1 MDQID
6 VPEATELNVTF
17 VPHVVVVE
25 DDPSIS
31 SLLMYNFEAKGYRV
45 EIIDNGEQADQRL
58 LEITP
63 DLIVLD
69 WMLPEVSGI
78 ELCRRIRARERTHKV
93 PIIMLTARGEENERV
108 RALSLGADDYVTK
121 PFSVIELM
129 ARAYAVLRRVNP
141 ERVSSKIIMGD
152 IELNRDEVRVKR
164 DGKPVH
170 LGPTEFKI
178 LEYFMERPARV
189 LTRDQLID
197 GVWNSSEEIEERTV
211 DVHIG
216 RLRRALLTGR
226 KKDPFRTVRGVGYS
240 FEV

>member
-6 VPEATELNVTF
+6 VPEAPELNVTF

-45 EIIDNGEQADQRL
+45 EIVDNGEQADQRL

-121 PFSVIELM
+121 PFSVMELM

-141 ERVSSKIIMGD
+141 ERVSSKLSWAI
-152 IELNRDEVRVKR
+152 LN
-164 DGKPVH
+164 
-170 LGPTEFKI
+170 
-178 LEYFMERPARV
+178 
-189 LTRDQLID
+189 
-197 GVWNSSEEIEERTV
+197 
-211 DVHIG
+211 
-216 RLRRALLTGR
+216 
-226 KKDPFRTVRGVGYS
+226 
-240 FEV
+240 